1 MASVVKIE
9 DIQRD
14 LQAVRDDVSRRK
26 PSPTATA
33 SAANGR
39 SRLFGAIGPPGP

>member
-14 LQAVRDDVSRRK
+14 LQAVRDDVSRL
-26 PSPTATA
+26 TQQMTA
-33 SAANGR
+33 SMQKAASIPPIR
-39 SRLFGAIGPPGP
+39 STLRSAH